1 MEDHLTP
8 LEIEGFID
16 GSLDHRERERILEH
30 LDRCRMCVRW
40 LADAVREKRPGN
52 RVH

>member
-16 GSLDHRERERILEH
+16 GSLDHRERERILGSG
-30 LDRCRMCVRW
+30 LV
-40 LADAVREKRPGN
+40 
-52 RVH
+52 